1 MTRQEEFKQELF
13 ALLRKY
19 DVEMS
24 VTEVTYGYNTVAEG
38 INCWSRAKYDRDGNV
53 VATSIDIQFG
63 TSITAP

>member
-24 VTEVTYGYNTVAEG
+24 VTEATYGYNTVAEG
-38 INCWSRAKYDRDGNV
+38 INCWSYAKYDRDGNV
-53 VATSIDIQFG
+53 VATTIDIQFG

>member
-24 VTEVTYGYNTVAEG
+24 VTEATYGYNTVAEG
-38 INCWSRAKYDRDGNV
+38 INCWSYAKYDRDGNV
-53 VATSIDIQFG
+53 VATPIDIQFG